1 MVGRMGARGRNRT
14 AMGQRAL
21 AHLPSI
27 GHDAT
32 VSRRDVAASEDLA
45 RAHEPD
51 AVRSRLR
58 RPLRPSL
65 LADAVLGAVDGTV
78 TTFAVVAG
86 ALGAGLG
93 AGVVVVLGL
102 ANLFA
107 DGLSMAAGR
116 YLGVSAAL
124 EQRRAAQRTE
134 RRHIALVPEG
144 EREEVRQILRSKGFE
159 GATLERAVEV
169 ITADVDRWVE
179 TMVVEEYGHGPIAED
194 PRTSAAATF
203 ASFVLAGSLPLSP
216 FVIGLA
222 GSEIPGAAWWSMA
235 LTLVGFAAIGTIK
248 GALVGRRR
256 VRSALET
263 VAVGGLAA
271 AIAFVI
277 GVGLRGLVG

>member
-1 MVGRMGARGRNRT
+1 MG
-14 AMGQRAL
+14 
-21 AHLPSI
+21 
-27 GHDAT
+27 
-32 VSRRDVAASEDLA
+32 RRDVAAPEDLA
-45 RAHEPD
+45 REHEPD

-58 RPLRPSL
+58 RPPTPSI
-65 LADAVLGAVDGTV
+65 LADAVLGAADGTV
-78 TTFAVVAG
+78 TTFAIVAG

-116 YLGVSAAL
+116 YLGVSAVL

-144 EREEVRQILRSKGFE
+144 EREEIRQILRSKGFD
-159 GATLERAVEV
+159 GADLERAVDV

-179 TMVVEEYGHGPIAED
+179 TMVVEEYGHGPGAEN
-194 PRTSAAATF
+194 PRASAAATF
-203 ASFVLAGSLPLSP
+203 VSFVIAGSLPLAP

-222 GSEIPGAAWWSMA
+222 GTEIPAAAWWSVV
-235 LTLVGFAAIGTIK
+235 LTLVVFAAIGTVK

-256 VRSALET
+256 ARSALET